1 MATAIAITLFDAI
14 AVYAIAR
21 RTVEGEVLRIS
32 AVALL
37 LGAPAHVYFSV
48 TNPTALV
55 PASIALAWLWCVT
68 LFQSRRD
75 TLPLIAAAVLLGLG
89 CYTYSTSVVLMPLY
103 LLITIAL
110 LQWQR
115 QLTPGRLLALCVAFV
130 VPASAGIWHIATH
143 REIYVDVMQRYKV
156 YDADRLN
163 VLQGV
168 KDYLNYNNVQERVSL
183 YWTYFDPS
191 YLFLIPMKDMPSLA
205 GGVLPLV
212 GIVLVP
218 LGLRVLILRRSFTD
232 LAILVGFL
240 TAPMAAILVD
250 EPYVVRREL
259 VVIPFATLAMLASA
273 TTGSARFV
281 SRGAFVLLACLAG
294 LQGVLVAVKV
304 AGAWP

>member
-1 MATAIAITLFDAI
+1 MFDAI

-21 RTVEGEVLRIS
+21 RTLEGEAIRVS

-48 TNPTALV
+48 TNPMALM

-75 TLPLIAAAVLLGLG
+75 TLPLIAAAVLLGVG

-103 LLITIAL
+103 MLTTLAL

-115 QLTPGRLLALCVAFV
+115 QLTPGRLVALCSAFI
-130 VPASAGIWHIATH
+130 VPAGPGIWHIATH
-143 REIYVDVMQRYKV
+143 RDLYVDVMQRYKV
-156 YDADRLN
+156 YDAAKLN
-163 VLQGV
+163 VLQGI
-168 KDYLNYNNVQERVSL
+168 KDYLNYNNIQERMSL

-191 YLFLIPMKDMPSLA
+191 YLFLSPMKDMPALA

-218 LGLRVLILRRSFTD
+218 LGLTALIRRRSLID
-232 LAILVGFL
+232 VAVIAGFL
-240 TAPMAAILVD
+240 TAPVAAILVD

-259 VVIPFATLAMLASA
+259 VVIPFATIAMLAASTA
-273 TTGSARFV
+273 GWPRFM
-281 SRGAFVLLACLAG
+281 SRRVCVLLACVAL
-294 LQGVLVAVKV
+294 LQGVIVAVRV
-304 AGAWP
+304 VSRLAS